1 MYVFLQSLFVVYMSS
16 VCLAD
21 VQDFWILLWIVF
33 FTICIVITARL
44 EVSNSHLQLL
54 ADYFLSPTSSYM
66 FSFGCWW
73 KWETT
78 QKLKSI
84 NNKYFMCVTINK
96 MTRGNIV
103 SVITVRINYIRT
115 RQYV

>member
-1 MYVFLQSLFVVYMSS
+1 MSS

-33 FTICIVITARL
+33 FTISIMIAACL

-54 ADYFLSPTSSYM
+54 DVIVELPMADYFLPPTSSYM
-66 FSFGCWW
+66 FSFGCRW

-78 QKLKSI
+78 QKLNSI
-84 NNKYFMCVTINK
+84 KNKYFMCVTINK
-96 MTRGNIV
+96 MTKGNIV
-103 SVITVRINYIRT
+103 FVIPVKINYTRT
-115 RQYV
+115 RLYV

>member
-1 MYVFLQSLFVVYMSS
+1 
-16 VCLAD
+16 
-21 VQDFWILLWIVF
+21 
-33 FTICIVITARL
+33 
-44 EVSNSHLQLL
+44 
-54 ADYFLSPTSSYM
+54 M

-96 MTRGNIV
+96 MTKGNIV
-103 SVITVRINYIRT
+103 FVTPVRIKIIPEPGDMFEANAKLPTGTIRDY
-115 RQYV
+115 QLGVFFAIFPKS